1 MKFVNRE
8 SELKELE
15 ELRTLSKKKLFLM
28 AIYGLRRVGKT
39 RLLLEFLKDNG
50 LYFFVN
56 RNKTSADLL
65 REYQEILKAKGILRE
80 LETLDSWDRFVET
93 ITKRQTPTIV
103 FDEFQNFQFVE
114 PAVFGILQK
123 NVDLN
128 EDGKGLIILSG
139 SLIGLMKK
147 TFQSSKEPLYGR
159 VKKGKKLEPLA
170 LKPCIKLGAELKL
183 CREDLVKAYCVF
195 GGYPKYYVSI
205 EDYALQGKN
214 AEEILDSLL
223 LSKDAPLEDEINSML
238 SQEFGGRSGVY
249 YSILEAIASG
259 NNTMSSIAGCLDLP
273 ATSITRQVQELR
285 DYFEFIEYETPYI
298 GSGKRGAY
306 RIRHPLMQFW
316 FSMIYRNYSD
326 YAARKPEFIEHLKKG
341 LDTYFGKAFEAP
353 AKEFLVSELKL
364 TEARKQWGKIAG
376 AKKGENAYEIDLI
389 GKDREGTHYAFEFKF
404 REMDWGEADAILKTL
419 KEKAKNVPELPGGK
433 LKFGI
438 VARKIT
444 TNNGK
449 EKIRSAGFLA
459 YDLDDF

>member
-1 MKFVNRE
+1 MRFINRE

-15 ELRTLSKKKLFLM
+15 ELRTLSKKKLFLI
-28 AIYGLRRVGKT
+28 ALYGLRRVGKT
-39 RLLLEFLKDNG
+39 RLLLEFLKDKG

-56 RNKTSADLL
+56 RNKTSAELL
-65 REYQEILKAKGILRE
+65 REYREILKANKILGE
-80 LETLDSWDRFVET
+80 FETLDSWDRFVET
-93 ITKRQTPTIV
+93 ITKRETPPIV

-114 PAVFGILQK
+114 PAFFGILQK

-128 EDGKGLIILSG
+128 EEGKGLIILSG

-147 TFQSSKEPLYGR
+147 TFQSAKEPLYGR

-170 LKPCIKLGAELKL
+170 LKPCLKLGAELKL
-183 CREDLVKAYCVF
+183 GREDLVKLYCVF
-195 GGYPKYYVSI
+195 GGYPKYYVSM
-205 EDYALQGKN
+205 EDYALQGRN

-249 YSILEAIASG
+249 YSILEAIAAG
-259 NNTMSSIAGCLDLP
+259 NNTMSSIAGCLNTP

-285 DYFEFIEYETPYI
+285 DYFEFIEYETPYA
-298 GSGKRGAY
+298 SGKRGAY
-306 RIRHPLMQFW
+306 RIKHPLMQFW

-326 YAARKPEFIEHLKKG
+326 YAARNPEFIKELLKKG
-341 LDTYFGKAFEAP
+341 LDTHFGKAFETP

-364 TEARKQWGKIAG
+364 TEARRQWGKIAG

-389 GKDREGTHYAFEFKF
+389 GKDKEGAHYAFEFKF
-404 REMDWGEADAILKTL
+404 REIDRQEADAILKTL
-419 KEKAKNVPELPGGK
+419 REKAKNVPKLPK
-433 LKFGI
+433 EMKFGI
-438 VARKIT
+438 VARKI

-459 YDLDDF
+459 YDLEDF